1 MHILS
6 TNQYGAMTLH
16 QEAVG
21 LFKERKKKKL
31 SGNDFVNRKL
41 TSTERKITGGSQ
53 DPQVYGL

>member
-1 MHILS
+1 
-6 TNQYGAMTLH
+6 MTLH